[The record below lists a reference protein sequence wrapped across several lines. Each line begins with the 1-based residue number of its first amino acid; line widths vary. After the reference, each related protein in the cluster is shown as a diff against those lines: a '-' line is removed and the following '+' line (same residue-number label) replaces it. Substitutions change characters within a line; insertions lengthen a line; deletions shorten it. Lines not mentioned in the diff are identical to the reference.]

1 MYQREILK
9 PGPSPVAPTGEF
21 MRGTWNGAFR
31 EVDFLAIKKP
41 YRVPIVR
48 WARETRLK
56 EWESF
61 LVESGPYHLDA
72 FIANLKWFRI
82 AQVVLYDKESGERFR
97 FRKIL
102 PLSGWNLPKKLGNG
116 AIESRSWGFFF
127 RIHNWLDADTI
138 RIDLDIK
145 ERYRRP
151 ALTAHL
157 AFETAGAGPLCTT
170 SAREGLPCYNYKTFA
185 PVHGDMV
192 WGGRHIVFKPEAT
205 LGFFRDSKGF
215 YRYFSHHVW
224 CTAAGRLPKESEA
237 PAGENPGEHTDNES
251 DGSRFAFSLAEQPPF
266 TGRSQEGN
274 DRNCHNVF
282 WTGGLMTPLPPVRIT
297 APEGW
302 DAKWIIQDVEG
313 MVDLSFT
320 PKVGARSAFNLAAF
334 GAEYRTPLGFF
345 SGFLLNSKGER
356 AKIKNLWGLG
366 EVLSLRV

>member
-1 MYQREILK
+1 MYQREILT
-9 PGPSPVAPTGEF
+9 PGPSPVVDGEF
-21 MRGTWNGAFR
+21 VRGTWNSAFR
-31 EVDFLAIKKP
+31 DVDFLAIKKP

-48 WARETRLK
+48 WARKTRLK

-72 FIANLKWFRI
+72 FIANLKYFRI

-97 FRKIL
+97 FRKVL
-102 PLSGWNLPKKLGNG
+102 PLSGWNLPQNLWNG

-151 ALTAHL
+151 ALTVHL
-157 AFETAGAGPLCTT
+157 AFETAGASPLVTT
-170 SAREGLPCYNYKTFA
+170 SAREGLPCYNYKLFA

-192 WGGRHIVFKPEAT
+192 WGGRHIVFRPEET

-215 YRYFSHHVW
+215 YRYFSYHVW
-224 CTAAGRLPKESEA
+224 CTAAGQLPKESLQPVE
-237 PAGENPGEHTDNES
+237 GENAPQSTDNES

-266 TGRSQEGN
+266 GLAPKEGG
-274 DRNCHNVF
+274 DQNCHNVF
-282 WTGGLMTPLPPVRIT
+282 WTGSAMTPLPPVRIT

-302 DAKWIIQDVEG
+302 DGKWIIQDVEG

-320 PKVGARSAFNLAAF
+320 PKVGARSAFNLVAF
-334 GAEYRTPLGFF
+334 GAEYETPLGFF
-345 SGFLLNSKGER
+345 TGFLVNSKGEKV
-356 AKIKNLWGLG
+356 KIKNLWGLG
-366 EVLSLRV
+366 EMLSLRV